1 MADLSVTV
9 SDTITVSGRK
19 YGAERTHTISGVNNV
34 VHGFVDIPNASYF
47 NLLAFESSASQGFQE
62 LTNGALK
69 YLRITNTDSTNSI
82 FVSWST
88 NTGAAT
94 PPHDLTNQEIPAGC
108 SFVLFADDND
118 TASSFTVTQNNLY
131 RIALRATGGTAV
143 ADIFL
148 ASA

>member
-1 MADLSVTV
+1 MADLKVTTSDSVTV
-9 SDTITVSGRK
+9 SGRQ
-19 YGAERTHTISGVNNV
+19 YGNTHETTISGVNNM

-47 NLLAFESSASQGFQE
+47 NLLAFDSAASQGFQE